1 MIESTGNN
9 GKSKEVIED
18 ILNQI
23 SNSKLKIGDKLPSE
37 RILSKKYGVSRI
49 VIREVISYLKAI
61 NVVESV
67 QGSGN
72 YIKNNYNSS
81 IDLTF
86 PDYEV
91 EDLIES
97 RKILE
102 RSIAYLVFKYLDQKL
117 ITEME
122 EICTRFNTAIQNKD
136 LEGVLEEDYKFHN
149 LYARYSKNSIIE
161 HFLNNLTSFIHQKVW
176 RIMKK
181 DYLFTNTYNRK
192 TLENHENIL
201 KALKEKDLNKLL
213 NSIDLH
219 YDTIIE
225 GLKN

>member
-1 MIESTGNN
+1 MIEGTGNN
-9 GKSKEVIED
+9 GKSKEVIKD

-23 SNSKLKIGDKLPSE
+23 SKSKLKIGDKLPSE

-72 YIKNNYNSS
+72 YIKNYYNSS

-102 RSIAYLVFKYLDQKL
+102 RSVAYLVFKYLDQKL

-122 EICTRFNTAIQNKD
+122 EICTRLNTAIQNKD

-149 LYARYSKNSIIE
+149 LYARYSRNSIIE
-161 HFLNNLTSFIHQKVW
+161 YFLNHLTSFIHQKVW

-213 NSIDLH
+213 KYIDLH